1 MIYKRFR
8 VDEKRPFHG
17 KFWPK
22 GIPYE
27 LDYDYSMTLGQMFDE
42 AVEKHAEK
50 PLIYFLNTWVSYKEL
65 KDMKK

>member
-1 MIYKRFR
+1 MIDERFR

-27 LDYDYSMTLGQMFDE
+27 LDYDYSMNLGQMFDE
-42 AVEKHAEK
+42 AVEKHA
-50 PLIYFLNTWVSYKEL
+50 
-65 KDMKK
+65 